1 MKKAPRRLNPNNR
14 KKYRNYL
21 KNVRWL
27 SGKFQLSRYT
37 CYRTTKTTKLEKENS
52 DILSSRSSCTLWF
65 LARYL
70 RFMHN
75 GKI

>member
-14 KKYRNYL
+14 KKYRSYL

-27 SGKFQLSRYT
+27 SGKFQLSSST
-37 CYRTTKTTKLEKENS
+37 CYRTTKTTKVEKGNS
-52 DILSSRSSCTLWF
+52 DIRSSRSSWF

-70 RFMHN
+70 RFVRN